1 MRKINFCRHPCKP
14 ESKTLIVF
22 WFTWDCYKFFMG
34 EDVFPVTVRQLNDIF
49 AKYIDLVKLHCDE
62 RPATRQERNN
72 DFVCN
77 SLTENTLY

>member
-1 MRKINFCRHPCKP
+1 
-14 ESKTLIVF
+14 
-22 WFTWDCYKFFMG
+22 MG

-62 RPATRQERNN
+62 RQATRQERNN